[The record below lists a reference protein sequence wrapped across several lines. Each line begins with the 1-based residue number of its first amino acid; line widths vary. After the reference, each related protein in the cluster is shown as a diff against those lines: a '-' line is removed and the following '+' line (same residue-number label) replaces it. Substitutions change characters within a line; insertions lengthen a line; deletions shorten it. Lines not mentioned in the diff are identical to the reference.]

1 MTRSHQTWQ
10 ADLELEFSCAEN
22 KTLLSRR
29 KHHGPLMVQKA
40 LYPEGQDVCH
50 AVILHP
56 PAGIAGG
63 DQLNI
68 SSCSLNGSKAV
79 LTTPGATKW
88 YKSNGKPASQTV
100 HLRVRKHAHLDYLP
114 QENIFFDGVTAHSRL
129 VIHQEAGSSAIAWEI
144 HQLGRQASG
153 ESWKAASI
161 ALATEWHLSDRL
173 VWVESSEL
181 DSLSP
186 IREAAY
192 GLDGFSVFGTM
203 WLSAV
208 HLQREQVEEVASTL
222 PWSDKIRAGVTYL
235 ELEQGHGLMVLRAL
249 AAEVEDIKR
258 LFIEKWMGLREPAS
272 GLPAQYLRLWN
283 T

>member
-1 MTRSHQTWQ
+1 MTNSHHTWH
-10 ADLELEFSCAEN
+10 AELELEFSCPES

-63 DQLNI
+63 DHLNI
-68 SSCSLNGSKAV
+68 SSRSWDGTKAL

-100 HLRVRKHAHLDYLP
+100 RLQVMKHAHLDYLP

-161 ALATEWHLSDRL
+161 ALATEWHLNDRL

-235 ELEQGHGLMVLRAL
+235 ELEQGHGLMVLRIMG
-249 AAEVEDIKR
+249 AEVEDIKQ
-258 LFIEKWMGLREPAS
+258 LFIEMWMGLRERIG

>member
-1 MTRSHQTWQ
+1 MTTSHQTWQ
-10 ADLELEFSCAEN
+10 AELELEFSCTEN

-40 LYPEGQDVCH
+40 LYPEGRAVCH

-63 DQLNI
+63 DHLNI
-68 SSCSLNGSKAV
+68 SSSSLDGSKAL

-88 YKSNGKPASQTV
+88 YKSNGKLASQTV
-100 HLRVRKHAHLDYLP
+100 HLQVKKHAHLDYLP
-114 QENIFFDGVTAHSRL
+114 QENIFFDEVAASARL
-129 VIHQEAGSSAIAWEI
+129 VIHQEVGSSAIAWEI

-161 ALATEWHLSDRL
+161 ALATEWHLNDRL
-173 VWVESSEL
+173 VWVESSAL

-186 IREAAY
+186 IRESAY

-203 WLSAV
+203 WLGAV
-208 HLQREQVEEVASTL
+208 HLQREQVEEVASSL
-222 PWSDKIRAGVTYL
+222 PWSDQIRAGVTYL
-235 ELEQGHGLMVLRAL
+235 ELEQGHGLVVLRAL
-249 AAEVEDIKR
+249 ASEVEDIKQ
-258 LFIEKWMGLREPAS
+258 LFIEKWMGLRETVS